1 MYKSNNKRTWQDS
14 IKEEDCP
21 IDENQSGEE
30 DTDDDLDDECLKLNV
45 DTLEDVS
52 IIVEEC
58 SETLKSLH
66 NILSTQRQE
75 LVPYLQ
81 QSLIALHHLQ
91 SQVSSH
97 SPKTMN
103 ITSSTKLQSPIG
115 TLNTTVVQPSQ
126 DNTSTGSS

>member
-1 MYKSNNKRTWQDS
+1 MKRKWQDT
-14 IKEEDCP
+14 IKEEECP
-21 IDENQSGEE
+21 IDVEDPSEDTEE
-30 DTDDDLDDECLKLNV
+30 DMEEDEEESFVV

-81 QSLIALHHLQ
+81 QSLMSLHHLL
-91 SQVSSH
+91 SQVSSRW
-97 SPKTMN
+97 PKAMN
-103 ITSSTKLQSPIG
+103 TTSSTKLPSPIG
-115 TLNTTVVQPSQ
+115 TPKPTVVQPSQ
-126 DNTSTGSS
+126 DNTSTESS

>member
-1 MYKSNNKRTWQDS
+1 MKRKWQDT
-14 IKEEDCP
+14 IKEEECP
-21 IDENQSGEE
+21 IDVEDPSEEEVEDMEE
-30 DTDDDLDDECLKLNV
+30 DEEESFVV

-52 IIVEEC
+52 IIAEEC

-66 NILSTQRQE
+66 NILSTLRPE

-81 QSLIALHHLQ
+81 QSLIALHHLL

-103 ITSSTKLQSPIG
+103 TTSSTKSQSPIG
-115 TLNTTVVQPSQ
+115 TRNTTVVQPSQ
-126 DNTSTGSS
+126 DNTSTES